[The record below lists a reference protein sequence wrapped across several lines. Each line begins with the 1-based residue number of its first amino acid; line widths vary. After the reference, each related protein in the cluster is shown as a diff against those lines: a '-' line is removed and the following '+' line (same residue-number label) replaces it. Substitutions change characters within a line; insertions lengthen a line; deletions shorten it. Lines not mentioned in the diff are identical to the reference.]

1 MPPPFKPRIVNMYFF
16 LFVHNLFVF
25 SQEDRR
31 KCQKKE
37 EMKRKGFKENWAFLT
52 TRTIDK
58 GL

>member
-16 LFVHNLFVF
+16 LFVHDLFVF

-31 KCQKKE
+31 KYQKKE

-52 TRTIDK
+52 TKNHR
-58 GL
+58 